1 MRVVVQKE
9 DQNVNRMDSAKA
21 SIFENQN
28 KVGVEIVL
36 RVCLLK
42 ISVERISK
50 TVNEQALILYELFLL
65 EVNNLVI
72 RKVIRIQN

>member
-1 MRVVVQKE
+1 M
-9 DQNVNRMDSAKA
+9 NRMDSAKA